1 MSYIKNVLIKNLTI
15 SGLESGVDA
24 VLGDNI
30 DTVLSIDYY
39 ESIFEPVFE
48 FEILFISSQGVLSD
62 LQLRGTERVNLEIQ
76 HDSGT
81 LEFDGLV
88 LTAFVQNESESTA
101 NSFTIRVNPE
111 SIVNNQKERCTKRY
125 DPKIKASTHVE
136 NILKFNIKEV
146 KDEMLDIEETANS
159 DGFFGNYWTPFKAI
173 YWLARRAM
181 SGSMPEDGGGSD
193 RVGFLFWM
201 TKTGYKFKSID
212 TIISDGKKDGCFQYF
227 QNDTVSE
234 NPNSDLYNPTFEFD
248 QDIIDHM
255 KSSAY
260 GEKRKYFNL
269 HTLHDTDEVSF
280 SKSNAKQ
287 THLGDEEEVKLN
299 FDLNENPTRTT
310 RVPIMDFTMRMDGT
324 ISSGDGEYHPHKVI
338 SQSRMR
344 YESVLSR
351 SLCVT
356 VPMNIGLEAGKLINV
371 KLIKSMGGV
380 DNWMSGYYLIK
391 DLRHSVHFTKD
402 GVQCYTYLRLV
413 RDTPGDD

>member
-1 MSYIKNVLIKNLTI
+1 MSYIKNVLIKNFTI
-15 SGLESGVDA
+15 SGLETGIDA

-30 DTVLSIDYY
+30 TTVLSIDYY

-48 FEILFISSQGVLSD
+48 FEILFITNEGVLSD
-62 LQLRGTERVNLEIQ
+62 LQLRGTERVSLEIQ
-76 HDSGT
+76 HGSGT

-88 LTAFVQNESESTA
+88 VTSFCQNESESTV
-101 NSFTIRVNPE
+101 NSFIIRVSPE
-111 SIVNNQKERCTKRY
+111 SIINNQKERCTKRY
-125 DPKIKASTHVE
+125 DPKVKASTHVE
-136 NILKFNIKEV
+136 NILKINIKEV

-159 DGFFGNYWTPFKAI
+159 DGFFGNYWPPFKAI
-173 YWLARRAM
+173 YWLARRAV

-212 TIISDGKKDGCFQYF
+212 TIISDGKENGCFQYF

-234 NPNSDLYNPTFEFD
+234 NPNSDLYNPEFEYD
-248 QDIIDHM
+248 QDIIDNM
-255 KSSAY
+255 RSSIY

-269 HTLHDTDEVSF
+269 HTLHDSDEVSF

-344 YESVLSR
+344 YESLLSK

-391 DLRHSVHFTKD
+391 DLRHNVRFTKN
-402 GVQCYTYLRLV
+402 GVECYTYLRLV

>member
-15 SGLESGVDA
+15 SGLETGVDA

-62 LQLRGTERVNLEIQ
+62 LQLRGTERVSLEIQ

-88 LTAFVQNESESTA
+88 LTSFVQNESESTA

-136 NILKFNIKEV
+136 NILKFNIKETN
-146 KDEMLDIEETANS
+146 DEMLDIEETANS
-159 DGFFGNYWTPFKAI
+159 DGFFGNYWTPFKSI

-212 TIISDGKKDGCFQYF
+212 TIISDGKKNGVLQYF
-227 QNDTVSE
+227 QNDTLSD
-234 NPNSDLYNPTFEFD
+234 NPNFD
-248 QDIIDHM
+248 
-255 KSSAY
+255 
-260 GEKRKYFNL
+260 
-269 HTLHDTDEVSF
+269 
-280 SKSNAKQ
+280 
-287 THLGDEEEVKLN
+287 
-299 FDLNENPTRTT
+299 
-310 RVPIMDFTMRMDGT
+310 
-324 ISSGDGEYHPHKVI
+324 
-338 SQSRMR
+338 
-344 YESVLSR
+344 
-351 SLCVT
+351 
-356 VPMNIGLEAGKLINV
+356 
-371 KLIKSMGGV
+371 
-380 DNWMSGYYLIK
+380 
-391 DLRHSVHFTKD
+391 
-402 GVQCYTYLRLV
+402 
-413 RDTPGDD
+413 

>member
-1 MSYIKNVLIKNLTI
+1 MSYIKNVLIKNLII

-30 DTVLSIDYY
+30 TTVLSIDYY

-48 FEILFISSQGVLSD
+48 FVITFISNEGVLSD
-62 LQLRGTERVNLEIQ
+62 IKLRGTERVNLKIQ
-76 HDSGT
+76 HQSGT
-81 LEFDGLV
+81 LEFENLV
-88 LTAFVQNESESTA
+88 LTSFVQNESESTA
-101 NSFTIRVNPE
+101 TSFSIRVNPE
-111 SIVNNQKERCTKRY
+111 SVITNLKERCTKRY
-125 DPKIKASTHVE
+125 DPKVKASTHVE

-173 YWLARRAM
+173 YWLARRAV

-201 TKTGYKFKSID
+201 TKTGYKFKSCD
-212 TIISDGKKDGCFQYF
+212 TIISDGKKNDVFQYF
-227 QNDTVSE
+227 QNDVVSD
-234 NPNSDLYNPTFEFD
+234 NPNFDLYNPRFEYD
-248 QDIIDHM
+248 QDIVRQM
-255 KSSAY
+255 TNSLY

-269 HTLHDTDEVSF
+269 HTLSDTKEVSF
-280 SKSNAKQ
+280 SKSKSKQ
-287 THLGDEEEVKLN
+287 AHLGDEEMVNLD
-299 FDLNENPTRTT
+299 FDLNEDPTRTT

-344 YESVLSR
+344 YETLLSK
-351 SLCVT
+351 SLRVT
-356 VPMNIGLEAGKLINV
+356 VPMNIGLEAGSVINI
-371 KLIKSMGGV
+371 KLIKSMGGT

-391 DLRHSVHFTKD
+391 DLRHTVHFTKD

>member
-1 MSYIKNVLIKNLTI
+1 MSYIKNVLIKNFTI
-15 SGLESGVDA
+15 SGLETGIDA

-30 DTVLSIDYY
+30 TTVLSIDYY

-48 FEILFISSQGVLSD
+48 FEILFITNEGVLSD
-62 LQLRGTERVNLEIQ
+62 LQLRGTERVSLEIQ
-76 HDSGT
+76 HGSGT

-88 LTAFVQNESESTA
+88 VTSFYQNESESTA
-101 NSFTIRVNPE
+101 NSFVIRVSPE
-111 SIVNNQKERCTKRY
+111 SVINNQKERCTKRY
-125 DPKIKASTHVE
+125 DPKVKASTHVE
-136 NILKFNIKEV
+136 NILKINIKEV

-173 YWLARRAM
+173 YWLARRAV
-181 SGSMPEDGGGSD
+181 SGSMPEDGSGSD

-227 QNDTVSE
+227 QNDTISE

-255 KSSAY
+255 KSSIY

-269 HTLHDTDEVSF
+269 HTLHDTEEVSF

-287 THLGDEEEVKLN
+287 AHLGDEEEVKLN
-299 FDLNENPTRTT
+299 FDLNESPTRTT
-310 RVPIMDFTMRMDGT
+310 RVPIVDFTMRMDGT
-324 ISSGDGEYHPHKVI
+324 ISSGDGEYNPHKVI

-391 DLRHSVHFTKD
+391 DLRHSVHFTKN

>member
-1 MSYIKNVLIKNLTI
+1 MSYIKNVLIKNLVI
-15 SGLESGVDA
+15 SGLETGVDA
-24 VLGDNI
+24 VLGENI
-30 DTVLSIDYY
+30 TTVLSIDYY

-48 FEILFISSQGVLSD
+48 FEILFITNEGVLSD
-62 LQLRGTERVNLEIQ
+62 IQIRGTERVSLEIQ

-88 LTAFVQNESESTA
+88 LTSFRQNESESTA
-101 NSFTIRVNPE
+101 NSFVIRVNPE
-111 SIVNNQKERCTKRY
+111 SIINNQKERCTKRY
-125 DPKIKASTHVE
+125 DPKVKASTHVE

-173 YWLARRAM
+173 YWLARRAV
-181 SGSMPEDGGGSD
+181 SGSMPEDGSGSD

-201 TKTGYKFKSID
+201 TKSGYKFKSVD
-212 TIISDGKKDGCFQYF
+212 TIISDGKKNGAIQYF
-227 QNDTVSE
+227 QNDIVSD
-234 NPNSDLYNPTFEFD
+234 NPNFDLYNPTFEYD
-248 QDIIDHM
+248 QNIVRQM
-255 KSSAY
+255 TNSLY

-269 HTLHDTDEVSF
+269 HTLHDTKEVAF
-280 SKSNAKQ
+280 SKSNSKQ
-287 THLGDEEEVKLN
+287 AHLGDAELVDLE
-299 FDLNENPTRTT
+299 FDINENPTRTT

-344 YESVLSR
+344 YETLLSK
-351 SLCVT
+351 SLRVT
-356 VPMNIGLEAGKLINV
+356 VPMNIELEAGQLINV

-391 DLRHSVHFTKD
+391 DLRHTVHFTEN
-402 GVQCYTYLRLV
+402 GVQCLSLIHI
-413 RDTPGDD
+413 

>member
-24 VLGDNI
+24 VLGVNI

-62 LQLRGTERVNLEIQ
+62 LQLRGTERVSLEIQ

-88 LTAFVQNESESTA
+88 LTSFVQNESESTA

-212 TIISDGKKDGCFQYF
+212 TIISDGKKNGVLQYF
-227 QNDTVSE
+227 QNETLSD
-234 NPNSDLYNPTFEFD
+234 NPNFNLYDPRFEYD
-248 QDIIDHM
+248 QNITEQM
-255 KSSAY
+255 RNSMY
-260 GEKRKYFNL
+260 GENRKYFNL
-269 HTLHDTDEVSF
+269 HTLHDTKEVSF
-280 SKSNAKQ
+280 SKSNSKQ
-287 THLGDEEEVKLN
+287 AHLGDAELVDLE
-299 FDLNENPTRTT
+299 FDLNENPSRTT
-310 RVPIMDFTMRMDGT
+310 RVPIADFTMRMDGT
-324 ISSGDGEYHPHKVI
+324 ISSGDGEYNPHKVI

-344 YESVLSR
+344 YESLLCK
-351 SLCVT
+351 SLVCT
-356 VPMNIGLEAGKLINV
+356 VPMNLELEAGNLINV

-380 DNWMSGYYLIK
+380 DNWMSGFYLIK
-391 DLRHSVHFTKD
+391 DLRHTVHFTKD

>member
-1 MSYIKNVLIKNLTI
+1 MSYIKNVLVKNLTI

-30 DTVLSIDYY
+30 TTVLSIDYY
-39 ESIFEPVFE
+39 ESIFEPVFA
-48 FEILFISSQGVLSD
+48 FEILFITNEGVLSD
-62 LQLRGTERVNLEIQ
+62 LQLRGTERVSLEIQ
-76 HDSGT
+76 HGSGT
-81 LEFDGLV
+81 LEFENLV
-88 LTAFVQNESESTA
+88 LTSFLQNESESTV
-101 NSFTIRVNPE
+101 NSFTILVHPE
-111 SIVNNQKERCTKRY
+111 SVINNQLYKCTKRY
-125 DPKIKASTHVE
+125 DPKVKASSHVE
-136 NILKFNIKEV
+136 NILRFNIKEI

-173 YWLARRAM
+173 YWLARRAV

-201 TKTGYKFKSID
+201 TKTGYKFKSCD
-212 TIISDGKKDGCFQYF
+212 TIISDGKKNDVFEYV
-227 QNDTVSE
+227 QNDVISD
-234 NPNSDLYNPTFEFD
+234 NPNSDLYNPRFERNEN
-248 QDIIDHM
+248 IIGQM
-255 KSSAY
+255 TNSVY

-269 HTLHDTDEVSF
+269 HTLHDTEEVVF

-287 THLGDEEEVKLN
+287 AHLGDEEQVNVN
-299 FDLNENPTRTT
+299 FELNENPTRTT

-344 YESVLSR
+344 YETLLSK
-351 SLCVT
+351 SLRVT
-356 VPMNIGLEAGKLINV
+356 VPMNIGLEAGSVINV
-371 KLIKSMGGV
+371 KLIKSMGGT

-391 DLRHSVHFTKD
+391 DLRHTVHFTKD

-413 RDTPGDD
+413 RDTPGDA

>member
-24 VLGDNI
+24 VLGVNI

-62 LQLRGTERVNLEIQ
+62 LQLRGTERVSLEIQ

-88 LTAFVQNESESTA
+88 LTSFVQNESESTA

-136 NILKFNIKEV
+136 NILKFNIKETN
-146 KDEMLDIEETANS
+146 DEMLDIEETANS
-159 DGFFGNYWTPFKAI
+159 DGFFGNYWTPFKSI

-212 TIISDGKKDGCFQYF
+212 TIISDGKKNGVLQYF
-227 QNDTVSE
+227 QNETLSD
-234 NPNSDLYNPTFEFD
+234 NPNFNLYDPRFEYD
-248 QDIIDHM
+248 QNITEQM
-255 KSSAY
+255 RNSMY
-260 GEKRKYFNL
+260 GENRKYFNL
-269 HTLHDTDEVSF
+269 HTLYDTKEVSF
-280 SKSNAKQ
+280 SKSNSKQ
-287 THLGDEEEVKLN
+287 SHLGDAELVDLN
-299 FDLNENPTRTT
+299 FDLNENPSRTT
-310 RVPIMDFTMRMDGT
+310 RVPIVDFTMRIDGT
-324 ISSGDGEYHPHKVI
+324 ISSGDGEYNPHKVI

-344 YESVLSR
+344 YESLLSK
-351 SLCVT
+351 SLVCT
-356 VPMNIGLEAGKLINV
+356 VAMNLELEAGNLINV
-371 KLIKSMGGV
+371 KLIKRWV
-380 DNWMSGYYLIK
+380 VLIIGCL
-391 DLRHSVHFTKD
+391 DSILSRI
-402 GVQCYTYLRLV
+402 
-413 RDTPGDD
+413 